1 VIATLIQYEI
11 IPAEEYDTQLAKL
24 IYNKVDDAAVFAI
37 DLVQLCLLADRP
49 ITLLEDHA
57 LTITAL
63 RQQTLPD
70 SKLST
75 RYKKKRAHSSSPL
88 C

>member
-1 VIATLIQYEI
+1 VIATLIQYEV

-24 IYNKVDDAAVFAI
+24 IYNKVDGAAGFAI
-37 DLVQLCLLADRP
+37 DLVQLCLLVDRP

-57 LTITAL
+57 LTVTAL

-70 SKLST
+70 AKLST
-75 RYKKKRAHSSSPL
+75 RYKKKRAH
-88 C
+88 